1 MEEIALK
8 KNGKRIRVITAMV
21 TPFAPPD
28 MSVDYRKAREL
39 ARMLVDNG
47 SRRTGGFGDDR
58 RISHIDA

>member
-1 MEEIALK
+1 LK

-21 TPFAPPD
+21 TPFAPD

-47 SRRTGGFGDDR
+47 SDGLVVWGRPANLP
-58 RISHIDA
+58 H